1 MTLVYYEVIIHH
13 HFIHTLRQVAL
24 ENVKQKKNETSKYCR
39 VIRR

>member
-24 ENVKQKKNETSKYCR
+24 ENVKQKKMKQVNIVE
-39 VIRR
+39 